1 MEVIKFGVVTTKLI
15 VNWRWSKLKKEN
27 FGYHQK
33 YANLF
38 ISKTISGLAMQNNIQ
53 QFRSIRAR

>member
-33 YANLF
+33 YANVS
-38 ISKTISGLAMQNNIQ
+38 ISKNDIWISNAK
-53 QFRSIRAR
+53 